1 MDVIAK
7 YRKLYF
13 NEIYRNRRFH
23 DRLEEGISLFH
34 TRSDVIYI
42 AFRFYRHKTVLLCRR
57 VRITPKK
64 NSQKW
69 CKANGWDNTWC
80 HCNNRSVTILGKT
93 WFTAVSHNNYKFAF
107 FVRKLG
113 AYVFAPTT
121 CQLKIISNLLHV
133 PSHFSPFHPDAQE
146 HSKLAPDTAHWP
158 SLWHGFGKQGF
169 LSVSLREAN
178 AKGNSLSKTTILPKT
193 LHRKQNI
200 GFTVTDFRP

>member
-69 CKANGWDNTWC
+69 CKANGEITPGVIVITDQL
-80 HCNNRSVTILGKT
+80 RFLV
-93 WFTAVSHNNYKFAF
+93 
-107 FVRKLG
+107 KLG
-113 AYVFAPTT
+113 SP
-121 CQLKIISNLLHV
+121 LLAITITSLHFLFG
-133 PSHFSPFHPDAQE
+133 SLGLTFSPPQF
-146 HSKLAPDTAHWP
+146 
-158 SLWHGFGKQGF
+158 
-169 LSVSLREAN
+169 AN
-178 AKGNSLSKTTILPKT
+178 
-193 LHRKQNI
+193 
-200 GFTVTDFRP
+200 

>member
-93 WFTAVSHNNYKFAF
+93 WFTAVSHNNYKFTC

-113 AYVFAPTT
+113 AYVFAPTI
-121 CQLKIISNLLHV
+121 CQLKESQIYCTYLHISR
-133 PSHFSPFHPDAQE
+133 PSIPTHKNTRS
-146 HSKLAPDTAHWP
+146 
-158 SLWHGFGKQGF
+158 WHQ
-169 LSVSLREAN
+169 
-178 AKGNSLSKTTILPKT
+178 T
-193 LHRKQNI
+193 LHTGHHCDTGSENKDFFLYHCAKQMPKEI
-200 GFTVTDFRP
+200 H